1 MTRMTGIFVAMCM
14 VVMLISAPGWAEETG
29 EPGFIESLELVS
41 ISAENY
47 PLYHGELILQTEFG
61 EVAYRWGGSSC
72 PGKDLNNEESRH
84 LLEALIQ
91 YSQSAH
97 MHITPTYKNGQ
108 GQNICLVSYVATSN
122 AASCCK
128 AKGKLNNSLID
139 ARLKGKKIL
148 EN

>member
-1 MTRMTGIFVAMCM
+1 MTRMTRIFVAMCM
-14 VVMLISAPGWAEETG
+14 VVMLMAVPGWADETG

-41 ISAENY
+41 ISADNY
-47 PLYHGELILQTEFG
+47 PLYHGEMILQTEFG

-72 PGKDLNNEESRH
+72 PGKDLNHESNTH
-84 LLEALIQ
+84 MLDALIQ

-97 MHITPTYKNGQ
+97 MHIVPTYKNGQ
-108 GQNICLVSYVATSN
+108 GGNLCVVSFVATSN

-128 AKGKLNNSLID
+128 TKGKLNDSLID

-148 EN
+148 QN